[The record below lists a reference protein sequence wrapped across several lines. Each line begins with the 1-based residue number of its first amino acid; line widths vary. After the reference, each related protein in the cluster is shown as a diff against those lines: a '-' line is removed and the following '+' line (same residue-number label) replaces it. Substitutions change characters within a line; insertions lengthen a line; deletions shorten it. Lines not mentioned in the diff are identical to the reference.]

1 MTKDSQFLLEEIGKK
16 QDRID
21 VLQIKINDNQA
32 ETQKLFSTYQ
42 GFQQTVAELSLMK
55 EKIAHTKETMASLS
69 KEMQEY
75 TESDEDLIDMR
86 DSFDQRNK
94 EAQEVMKDKNNKR
107 KQLSDQLQRVRE
119 ELGKRTVDVGALE
132 EAKRAND
139 RNAARREE
147 VVKEVSRRHGFR
159 GMEVIMDDGEI
170 DKMKTLLL
178 QSLKDEKGQLDR
190 IKVCIFFRITNIA

>member
-107 KQLSDQLQRVRE
+107 KQLSDELQRVRE

>member
-1 MTKDSQFLLEEIGKK
+1 MLEEIGKK

-69 KEMQEY
+69 KDMQEY

-94 EAQEVMKDKNNKR
+94 EAQEVMKDKNTKR
-107 KQLSDQLQRVRE
+107 KQLSDELQRVRE

-190 IKVCIFFRITNIA
+190 IKVYIFFDITNIA

>member
-1 MTKDSQFLLEEIGKK
+1 VTKDSQFLLEEIGKK

-190 IKVCIFFRITNIA
+190 IKVYIFFGITNIA

>member
-69 KEMQEY
+69 KDMQEY

-107 KQLSDQLQRVRE
+107 KQLSDELQRVRE

>member
-1 MTKDSQFLLEEIGKK
+1 VTKDSQFLLEEIGKK

-69 KEMQEY
+69 KDMQEY

-107 KQLSDQLQRVRE
+107 KQLSDELQRVRE

>member
-1 MTKDSQFLLEEIGKK
+1 VTKDSQFLLEEIGKK

-107 KQLSDQLQRVRE
+107 KQLSDELQRVRE

-190 IKVCIFFRITNIA
+190 IKVYIFFDITNIA

>member
-1 MTKDSQFLLEEIGKK
+1 
-16 QDRID
+16 
-21 VLQIKINDNQA
+21 LQIKINDNQA

-69 KEMQEY
+69 KDMQEY

-94 EAQEVMKDKNNKR
+94 EAQEVMKDKNTKR
-107 KQLSDQLQRVRE
+107 KQLSDELQRVRE

-190 IKVCIFFRITNIA
+190 IKVCIFFDITNIA